1 VLRRSGSASRP
12 PSNYRLVSTG
22 RWYTVWQR
30 DPGAAPVQHAAL
42 GTPLLPA
49 AAAPC
54 ATVQSLAAA
63 GSRLAFVD
71 RPALPIL
78 FPGRAT
84 HPASWKQ
91 DPSDPTSIVP
101 SGAGAVEGT
110 VEVPAPGRYLVW
122 VQGSFSRGF
131 TVFVSGRRVGSV
143 RNALNPR
150 GEFAPA
156 GALRLSPGRQT
167 IRLVRPG
174 GSLAP
179 GNGAAELLGPIELQ
193 PATDSMAVQTLPSSR
208 WRELGGKQLDWVEA
222 LR

>member
-1 VLRRSGSASRP
+1 
-12 PSNYRLVSTG
+12 
-22 RWYTVWQR
+22 
-30 DPGAAPVQHAAL
+30 
-42 GTPLLPA
+42 
-49 AAAPC
+49 
-54 ATVQSLAAA
+54 
-63 GSRLAFVD
+63 
-71 RPALPIL
+71 
-78 FPGRAT
+78 
-84 HPASWKQ
+84 
-91 DPSDPTSIVP
+91 
-101 SGAGAVEGT
+101 
-110 VEVPAPGRYLVW
+110 
-122 VQGSFSRGF
+122 
-131 TVFVSGRRVGSV
+131 VSGRRVGSV

-208 WRELGGKQLDWVEA
+208 WRELCGKQLDWVEA